1 MTDDPSSDEYV
12 GRSPEGIAGRLG
24 AARRSARTALLEAE
38 GLVKRYG
45 GVVATDQV
53 SLTLARG
60 EVLGIIGPNGAGK
73 STLVGL
79 LGGAVMPDD
88 GTIRYDGADIGRLPA
103 PERARRGIGRTWQIP
118 RPFLDMTVRDN
129 LLAAR
134 YSLHPLARRADA
146 EAACA
151 RILERCGLVD
161 AIDLPARALPL
172 LRRKRLEVARALA
185 LDPKLLLLD
194 EVGAG
199 LVDAEV
205 SELIALIRSL
215 RSEVQG
221 IVIVE
226 HVLRIV
232 RECCDR
238 LVVVNFGR
246 AFAEGPTAEVLA
258 SDDVAAVYLGTAHA
272 AAKGEG
278 DSAAA
283 TAAAQAA
290 AASAQKLAAALVAR
304 AAVPY
309 EAKAPLLELR
319 GVHAG
324 YGQARVLEG
333 IDLKVERGRAVA
345 ILGTNGAGKT
355 TLANVIAGTL
365 RPTAGEVLVDGRVVT
380 GSAPHVVAGLGLA
393 QCMEGRRIFAPLSV
407 EENLLLAARRA
418 GAAER
423 AARLAEVYELFPDL
437 KARRASA
444 GTSMSGGQQQM
455 LAIGRALMGR
465 PRLVVF
471 DEISLG
477 LAPVVMDRLYDALA
491 ALKRAGLT
499 MLIVEQDVERAL
511 ALADEVHVM
520 EHGRFALSGPAR
532 AVRDD
537 PRLRHLYIGTAD

>member
-1 MTDDPSSDEYV
+1 MAES
-12 GRSPEGIAGRLG
+12 
-24 AARRSARTALLEAE
+24 LLEAS

-45 GVVATDQV
+45 GVTATDDV
-53 SLTLARG
+53 SLTVARG

-73 STLVGL
+73 STLLGL
-79 LGGAVMPDD
+79 LGGAIAADA
-88 GTIRYDGADIGRLPA
+88 GRIRYEGADIGSLAA

-118 RPFLDMTVRDN
+118 RPFLDMTVLEN

-134 YSLHPLARRADA
+134 YSLHPLARRAHA
-146 EAACA
+146 EGACL
-151 RILERCGLVD
+151 RILERCGLAD
-161 AIDLPARALPL
+161 AVALPARALPL

-185 LDPKLLLLD
+185 LAPRLLLLD

-205 SELIALIRSL
+205 SELIALIRAL
-215 RSEVQG
+215 RSEVEG

-246 AFAEGPTAEVLA
+246 CFAEGPTAQVLA
-258 SDDVAAVYLGTAHA
+258 SDEVAAVYLGTAHA
-272 AAKGEG
+272 AA
-278 DSAAA
+278 A
-283 TAAAQAA
+283 TASADGSVRDTADVADAPDAAVAADGAARVAPA
-290 AASAQKLAAALVAR
+290 AASGATQ
-304 AAVPY
+304 
-309 EAKAPLLELR
+309 APLLELR

-333 IDLKVERGRAVA
+333 IDLVVQRGRAVA

-355 TLANVIAGTL
+355 TLASVIAGTL
-365 RPTAGEVLVDGRVVT
+365 RPAAGELRVDGRSVT
-380 GSAPHVVAGLGLA
+380 GQPAHRLAALGIA

-407 EENLLLAARRA
+407 EENLLLAARGA
-418 GAAER
+418 SAAER
-423 AARLAEVYELFPDL
+423 RVRLDEVYALFPDL
-437 KARRASA
+437 TARRTNA

-455 LAIGRALMGR
+455 LAIGRALMSR

-477 LAPVVMDRLYDALA
+477 LAPIVLDRLYAALA
-491 ALKRAGLT
+491 LLKRAGLT

-511 ALADEVHVM
+511 ALADQVHVM
-520 EHGRFALSGPAR
+520 EHGRFALSGAAQ
-532 AVRDD
+532 AVRED